1 MAEASHT
8 TVIGPDTK
16 IKGEMTFEST
26 ARLLGTFE
34 GKIQAKGELQVADSA
49 QCRAS
54 VDAGKVLVDGLVEG
68 NINARERVEL
78 TARAKMKG
86 DLVSTKLVVADGAT
100 FVGHVTVG
108 PEAAKMAGSS
118 GGGSAASSIEGKPAD
133 TRVTPPNR

>member
-1 MAEASHT
+1 MADASHT

-26 ARLLGTFE
+26 ARLLGQFE

-54 VDAGKVLVDGLVEG
+54 VDAGKVVVDGLVEG

-86 DLVSTKLVVADGAT
+86 DLVAAKLVVADGAT

-108 PEAAKMAGSS
+108 PEAGKM
-118 GGGSAASSIEGKPAD
+118 GGTAASSIESKPAD